1 MGMHERCA
9 KRARRHG
16 GIASA
21 TMEVQRATEQDGGGV
36 GGWWC
41 RTVGPPCLP
50 APYSLPGMGPAAR
63 ITPGTGT

>member
-50 APYSLPGMGPAAR
+50 AP
-63 ITPGTGT
+63 